1 MNTLWQCPLLFHLC
15 LKWKI
20 NGCSSSY
27 VGRFCLRAINHRLYS
42 WDPPQPTHSS
52 KTISNL
58 KFLREQKAEWWSEE
72 RGRRVLTGGW
82 CDWTPSSV
90 KCWTC
95 SQIYK
100 GFLRTCVRTSVSY
113 VGKLSKATTKSLLPF
128 FFSLFVLELCNLRN
142 CHSVLQLIQGGH
154 AIRIT
159 TAALCTFLKVFTV
172 HLVMFHIHLWA
183 FVRIS
188 TG

>member
-42 WDPPQPTHSS
+42 WDPHQPTHSS

-82 CDWTPSSV
+82 RDWTPSSV

-100 GFLRTCVRTSVSY
+100 ASWGHVSGRLSHMWENYPKRRPKVCYLFFSPSLCLSSATSGIVTAFCNWY
-113 VGKLSKATTKSLLPF
+113 REDMLSVLQPQHCAHFWKSLL
-128 FFSLFVLELCNLRN
+128 SILSC
-142 CHSVLQLIQGGH
+142 
-154 AIRIT
+154 
-159 TAALCTFLKVFTV
+159 FTC
-172 HLVMFHIHLWA
+172 ICAA